1 MRKTLILTIAGVA
14 SLVAFAPAAQA
25 RDGCGYGYHRD
36 SWGDCRLNRYERDRF
51 YGARDPYLYGRSRV
65 IIDPEVGVFY
75 SGRGYWG
82 GDRYYLHRSWDGD
95 DWRYW

>member
-1 MRKTLILTIAGVA
+1 MRKALILTVAGVA
-14 SLVAFAPAAQA
+14 SLVAFSPTAMA
-25 RDGCGYGYHRD
+25 RDGCGDGWHRNAF
-36 SWGDCRLNRYERDRF
+36 GDCRPNVYYHRY
-51 YGARDPYLYGRSRV
+51 YGARDPYYGRERV

-82 GDRYYLHRSWDGD
+82 GDRYYMHRTWDGD